1 MTPPS
6 SPEDPILRA
15 SAHTFRGGVAGLP
28 VWIAASLCPVP
39 LLAAIKSAP
48 AQGQTAIPGAS
59 PAEPVPSIED
69 IAPPVDVFPYPPWIV
84 GCAGLLLLVVLF
96 LFLRWWR
103 NQRPAPA
110 PTISP
115 RTVALEALARLGGQ
129 VETATPYAFS
139 IAVSD
144 VVRQFVEASTGV
156 HAVRQTSV
164 EFLESISHRLSGPER
179 DLLSG
184 FLERCD
190 LIKFA
195 QATASASDSRTLL
208 SSAQSFVQGRV
219 P

>member
-1 MTPPS
+1 MTPQS
-6 SPEDPILRA
+6 SPEHPILRA
-15 SAHTFRGGVAGLP
+15 SARSFGGGVAALS
-28 VWIAASLCPVP
+28 VWIAASLFPGP

-48 AQGQTAIPGAS
+48 TPGQTAVPGAS

-84 GCAGLLLLVVLF
+84 GCAGLLLLVIL
-96 LFLRWWR
+96 LLLLRWWR
-103 NQRPAPA
+103 NRRPTPAP
-110 PTISP
+110 PISP
-115 RTVALEALARLGGQ
+115 RTAALEALAQLSSQ

-156 HAVRQTSV
+156 HAVHQTSV
-164 EFLESISHRLSGPER
+164 EFLESISSRLSRAEQ
-179 DLLSG
+179 DLLTR

-208 SSAQSFVQGRV
+208 SSAESFVQGRV